1 LLSEHTR
8 VVVRATLPAVSD
20 NIEEIA
26 RRFYAH
32 MFTAQPDLMDGLFN
46 RGNQAQG
53 AQQVA
58 LAGSVAAFATA
69 ALQDQLPEQ
78 LLMRISHKHA
88 SLGLRPDQYQVVH
101 DHLFWAIADVLG
113 DAVTPEVAAG
123 WEEVYWLMAEL
134 LTSQERGLYSARG
147 VRPETVW
154 RDWEVVEKRRE
165 TDDVVTFLVRR
176 KDDRLV
182 KTSLPGQYVS
192 VKMLMS
198 DGLHQPRQY
207 SLTRADDGEH
217 RQFAVKRV
225 HDAGLPDGEVS
236 TLLHD
241 SVGVGDTITMSVPF
255 GNVVLDDAGR
265 PLVFVSAGMGISPM
279 AGMLS
284 HLVTAGSSL
293 PILLLHADVDEG
305 AFALRR
311 QVISD
316 VRALPNASVHVWYEN
331 GAESTLRVDGVHA
344 GLLEVD
350 AVSLPETAIFYLC
363 GPLPFMKAV
372 RTALLE
378 RGVMAHD
385 IQYEVFG
392 PDLWQADSATEPAPT
407 PIGSVSERRSCPG
420 TAQATTK
427 HR

>member
-1 LLSEHTR
+1 VRARPVVEEDHVLSDQSRE
-8 VVVRATLPAVSD
+8 VVRATLPAVAD
-20 NIEEIA
+20 NIGEIA
-26 RRFYAH
+26 RRFYQH
-32 MFTAQPDLMDGLFN
+32 MFQASPELMDGLFN

-69 ALQDQLPEQ
+69 VLEDRLPEQ

-88 SLGLRPDQYQVVH
+88 SLGLRPDQYQIVH

-123 WEEVYWLMAEL
+123 WEEVYWLMTEM

-154 RDWEVVEKRRE
+154 RDWEVVEKVRE
-165 TDDVVTFLVRR
+165 TEDVVTFKVRR

-192 VKMLMS
+192 VKMLMP
-198 DGLHQPRQY
+198 DGVHQPRQY

-225 HDAGLPDGEVS
+225 HGGGQPDGEVS
-236 TLLHD
+236 NLLHD
-241 SVGVGDTITMSVPF
+241 AVDVGDTLTMSLPF
-255 GNVVLDDAGR
+255 GNVVLDDSGR
-265 PLVFVSAGMGISPM
+265 PLVFISAGMGISPM

-284 HLVTAGSSL
+284 HLVTAHSHL
-293 PILLLHADVDEG
+293 PVLLLHADSQESSVP
-305 AFALRR
+305 LRH
-311 QVISD
+311 QVLAD
-316 VRALPNASVHVWYEN
+316 VRALPNASMHVWYEN
-331 GAESTLRVDGVHA
+331 GAESSLEVDGVHA
-344 GLLEVD
+344 GLLDLAE
-350 AVSLPETAIFYLC
+350 VSLPDSALFYLC
-363 GPLPFMKAV
+363 GPLPFMTAV

-378 RGVMAHD
+378 RGVVAHD

-392 PDLWQADSATEPAPT
+392 PDLWQADSATEPAPS
-407 PIGSVSERRSCPG
+407 P
-420 TAQATTK
+420 
-427 HR
+427 HL

>member
-1 LLSEHTR
+1 MLSEQSR
-8 VVVRATLPAVSD
+8 VVVEATLPAVAD
-20 NIEEIA
+20 NIGEIA

-32 MFTAQPDLMDGLFN
+32 MFGAHPELMDGLFN

-69 ALQDQLPEQ
+69 VLQERLPEQ

-88 SLGLRPDQYQVVH
+88 SLGLRPDQYQIVH

-147 VRPETVW
+147 VRPEAVW
-154 RDWEVVEKRRE
+154 RDWEVVEKVPE
-165 TDDVVTFLVRR
+165 TEDVVTFKVRR

-192 VKMLMS
+192 VKMLMP
-198 DGLHQPRQY
+198 DGVHQPRQY

-217 RQFAVKRV
+217 RQFAVKRI
-225 HDAGLPDGEVS
+225 HGGGKPEGEVS

-241 SVGVGDTITMSVPF
+241 TVQVGDTLTMSLPF
-255 GNVVLDDAGR
+255 GNVVLDDSGR
-265 PLVFVSAGMGISPM
+265 PLVFISAGMGISPM

-293 PILLLHADVDEG
+293 PVLLLHADSKETS
-305 AFALRR
+305 FALRR
-311 QVISD
+311 QVLSD
-316 VRALPNASVHVWYEN
+316 VLALPNASVHVWYES
-331 GAESTLRVDGVHA
+331 GADSTLAVDGVHA
-344 GLLEVD
+344 GLLDLNE
-350 AVSLPETAIFYLC
+350 VSLPESAIFYLC
-363 GPLPFMKAV
+363 GPLPFMTAT
-372 RTALLE
+372 RTALLQ
-378 RGVMAHD
+378 RGVVPHD

-392 PDLWQADSATEPAPT
+392 PDLWQADSTTEAAPEH
-407 PIGSVSERRSCPG
+407 SR
-420 TAQATTK
+420 
-427 HR
+427 

>member
-1 LLSEHTR
+1 MLTQQTR
-8 VVVRATLPAVSD
+8 AVVEATLPAVAD

-32 MFTAQPDLMDGLFN
+32 MFDARPELMDGLFN

-69 ALQDQLPEQ
+69 ALQNQLPEQ

-192 VKMLMS
+192 VKMLMP
-198 DGLHQPRQY
+198 DGVHQPRQY

-217 RQFAVKRV
+217 RQFTVKRV
-225 HDAGLPDGEVS
+225 HGAGLPDGEVS
-236 TLLHD
+236 NLLHD
-241 SVGVGDTITMSVPF
+241 SVGVGDTVTLSVPF
-255 GNVVLDDAGR
+255 GNVVLDDSGR
-265 PLVFVSAGMGISPM
+265 PLVFISAGMGISPM

-284 HLVTAGSSL
+284 HLVSAGSSL
-293 PILLLHADVDEG
+293 PILLLHADSDEG
-305 AFALRR
+305 SFALRD
-311 QVISD
+311 QVLAD
-316 VRALPNASVHVWYEN
+316 VQELQDASVHVWFEN
-331 GAESTLRVDGVHA
+331 AAETTLAVDGVHA
-344 GLLEVD
+344 GFLDLNE
-350 AVSLPETAIFYLC
+350 APLPESAIFYLC
-363 GPLPFMKAV
+363 GPLPFMQAV
-372 RTALLE
+372 RTALLD
-378 RGVMAHD
+378 RGVIAHD

-392 PDLWQADSATEPAPT
+392 PDLWQADSATEPAPA
-407 PIGSVSERRSCPG
+407 PIASV
-420 TAQATTK
+420 
-427 HR
+427 

>member
-1 LLSEHTR
+1 MLSEQSR
-8 VVVRATLPAVSD
+8 VVVEATLPAVAD
-20 NIEEIA
+20 NIGEIA

-32 MFTAQPDLMDGLFN
+32 MFGAQPELMDGLFN

-69 ALQDQLPEQ
+69 VLQERLPEQ

-147 VRPETVW
+147 VRPEAVW
-154 RDWEVVEKRRE
+154 RDWEVVEKVPE
-165 TDDVVTFLVRR
+165 TEDVVTFKVRR

-192 VKMLMS
+192 VKMLMP
-198 DGLHQPRQY
+198 DGVHQPRQY

-217 RQFAVKRV
+217 RQFAVKRI
-225 HDAGLPDGEVS
+225 HGGGKPEGEVS

-241 SVGVGDTITMSVPF
+241 SVQVGDTITMSLPF
-255 GNVVLDDAGR
+255 GNVVLDDSGR
-265 PLVFVSAGMGISPM
+265 PLVFISAGMGISPM

-293 PILLLHADVDEG
+293 PVLLLHADSKETS
-305 AFALRR
+305 FALRR
-311 QVISD
+311 QVLSD
-316 VRALPNASVHVWYEN
+316 VLALPNASVHVWYES
-331 GAESTLRVDGVHA
+331 GADSTLAVDGVHA
-344 GLLEVD
+344 GLLDLNE
-350 AVSLPETAIFYLC
+350 VSLPESAIFYLC
-363 GPLPFMKAV
+363 GPLPFMTAT
-372 RTALLE
+372 RTALLQ
-378 RGVMAHD
+378 RGVVPHD

-392 PDLWQADSATEPAPT
+392 PDLWQADSTTEPAPEH
-407 PIGSVSERRSCPG
+407 SR
-420 TAQATTK
+420 
-427 HR
+427 